1 MYVTYHNKF
10 AAGTWNSRKERQQ
23 DEKKTWKMVSSIY
36 YRDMHFSFKNVSLS
50 ESYKTNPSH
59 LKNIKQPNS
68 KCDLNVKL

>member
-36 YRDMHFSFKNVSLS
+36 YRDMHFFF
-50 ESYKTNPSH
+50 
-59 LKNIKQPNS
+59 
-68 KCDLNVKL
+68 